1 MKLPQTLLTLKL
13 LNGPLLEHKDQQL
26 ILSTVNYSNV
36 GTSINQTKNVLKKY
50 FDGQSR
56 LTIYTDYSTIKY
68 RTTLATQNCDVTF
81 RRCDGFSRG
90 SNVNKLKQFC
100 KGNTNHSIKNQ
111 YQYKPNPVDST
122 GTSTTCDV
130 CLSVMYFSRYTP
142 IAILIHIKISKYC
155 SSTSVTFGKK

>member
-36 GTSINQTKNVLKKY
+36 DTSINQTKNVLKKY

-68 RTTLATQNCDVTF
+68 RTTLATQNCDITF
-81 RRCDGFSRG
+81 
-90 SNVNKLKQFC
+90 QEAA
-100 KGNTNHSIKNQ
+100 
-111 YQYKPNPVDST
+111 
-122 GTSTTCDV
+122 
-130 CLSVMYFSRYTP
+130 M
-142 IAILIHIKISKYC
+142 LIS
-155 SSTSVTFGKK
+155 

>member
-36 GTSINQTKNVLKKY
+36 DTSINQMKNVLKKY

-90 SNVNKLKQFC
+90 SNVNKLKQFY

-111 YQYKPNPVDST
+111 YQCKPIQLIQQELQPHAMF
-122 GTSTTCDV
+122 V
-130 CLSVMYFSRYTP
+130 CQLCIFLG
-142 IAILIHIKISKYC
+142 ILLLPY
-155 SSTSVTFGKK
+155 